1 MRMGEIGEGVHGGF
15 TEKGPKGLRSF
26 DSTICT
32 YQRIELHVRR
42 SVFKKPPPLDFGSVV
57 GYDFF
62 FERIVVFGRNS
73 RLLLSLFRSKRMRKK
88 AGEYLGTVKDLIPV
102 DDSG

>member
-1 MRMGEIGEGVHGGF
+1 MGEIGEGVHGGV
-15 TEKGPKGLRSF
+15 TEKGSKGLRSF
-26 DSTICT
+26 DSTLCT
-32 YQRIELHVRR
+32 HQGIELHVRM
-42 SVFKKPPPLDFGSVV
+42 SVFKKPLSLDFGSVV

-62 FERIVVFGRNS
+62 FERIVVFGRKR
-73 RLLLSLFRSKRMRKK
+73 RLLLSLFRSKRMRNK